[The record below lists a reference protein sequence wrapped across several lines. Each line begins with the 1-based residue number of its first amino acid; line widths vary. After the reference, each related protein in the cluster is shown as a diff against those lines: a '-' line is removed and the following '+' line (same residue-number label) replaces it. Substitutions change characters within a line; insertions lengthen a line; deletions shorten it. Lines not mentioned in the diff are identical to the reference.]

1 MKNFTIAL
9 LTAASLA
16 TTCYAETVT
25 LKGAEYQITTLQDRE
40 LGPGVRYTRIRIPEY
55 PLNVNILRI
64 DASNPYN
71 SIETTQ
77 ASDKLYG
84 TEALVNAA
92 KRQTSTGHVAL
103 AGANANF
110 WCVNGQPP
118 FSDELVGLTYNGN
131 LRNGKIISETNMH
144 ADQWNGGY
152 KHTGIVGITPE
163 GSVHS
168 GNYFSWAGYINS
180 TATGE
185 LEIYTVNKTVRD
197 NEVNIYN

>member
-40 LGPGVRYTRIRIPEY
+40 LVQVRYTRIRIPEY

-84 TEALVNAA
+84 TEALINAA

-110 WCVNGQPP
+110 G
-118 FSDELVGLTYNGN
+118 
-131 LRNGKIISETNMH
+131 
-144 ADQWNGGY
+144 A
-152 KHTGIVGITPE
+152 
-163 GSVHS
+163 
-168 GNYFSWAGYINS
+168 
-180 TATGE
+180 
-185 LEIYTVNKTVRD
+185 
-197 NEVNIYN
+197 